1 MQLKIIQD
9 CSEYTTSTAQKMK
22 FPIKDFFSI
31 CDQICSFL
39 YSAALQPILFKWNSS
54 VNFRGQVFGKIS
66 EKLNWPFFLNH
77 SLKEQYFNKFRKF
90 VTSTCL
96 HFYFDSLSQTFH
108 RTDIHLSESVLQM
121 CKNGVFS
128 TKPKSSCCKYATVD
142 IKGLIVP
149 KNF

>member
-77 SLKEQYFNKFRKF
+77 GLKEQYFNKFRKF

-96 HFYFDSLSQTFH
+96 HIYFDSLSQTFH
-108 RTDIHLSESVLQM
+108 RTDIHLSESVLQCAKM
-121 CKNGVFS
+121 GCFLQNLKVAVANMKLLALQG
-128 TKPKSSCCKYATVD
+128 
-142 IKGLIVP
+142 
-149 KNF
+149 